1 MIDVGESPKQT
12 VEKKLVMRYKEDRL
26 ALMRLCAGITY
37 IMILRCQVMP
47 PHYFISGGGVSC
59 PTPRAIPKRNLPLDD
74 VLIWLLSQP

>member
-12 VEKKLVMRYKEDRL
+12 EVEKKLVMRYKEDRL

-47 PHYFISGGGVSC
+47 PHYFIFRGGC
-59 PTPRAIPKRNLPLDD
+59 E
-74 VLIWLLSQP
+74 LSNSASDPETELALG